1 MTIQEKYQELLARHP
16 DVELKGKNLLY
27 TSLNGHMYS
36 QTNKDGQLGLRL
48 SKEDGAEFIEKHNS
62 EPFKSYGAFMR
73 GYVLVPEAVLAD
85 HAEIDRY
92 FRRSIEFIKTLEP
105 K

>member
-1 MTIQEKYQELLARHP
+1 MTLKERYEELLARHP

-27 TSLNGHMYS
+27 TSMNGHMYS

-48 SKEDGAEFIEKHNS
+48 SKEDGKAFIEKHNS
-62 EPFKSYGAFMR
+62 GPFRSYGALMR
-73 GYVLVPEAVLAD
+73 GYLVVPEAVLED
-85 HAEIDRY
+85 HAELDKY
-92 FRRSIEFIKTLEP
+92 FKKSIAYIKTLKP